1 MKRKIGI
8 GVILTV
14 FLMIVLFVFS
24 RNPVVSSDIEIP
36 VSYMEAVKEHAEGV
50 YSNRLPLVPVYI
62 SIDEYSAGALYYTI
76 YYFPFGT
83 VGMSYIEGDGY
94 NIEKPLTN
102 MLFTKITGGYYM
114 RKQKR
119 WNIIVLT
126 SLALI
131 VMTGCGAEKENSIS
145 SEISK
150 TIGVDVSVGEV
161 ISKSDS
167 HGGFHGD
174 GATVIEIQLN
184 DTSISDQI
192 KDNEDWNTLPLTENL
207 TALVYGVQTE
217 SSSVGP
223 MIHSGDGAPV
233 IPEVVNGY
241 YYFLDRHSQSTNPKD
256 DSEVLNRASY
266 NFTIAIFDTD
276 QQTLYYMELD
286 T

>member
-1 MKRKIGI
+1 
-8 GVILTV
+8 
-14 FLMIVLFVFS
+14 
-24 RNPVVSSDIEIP
+24 
-36 VSYMEAVKEHAEGV
+36 
-50 YSNRLPLVPVYI
+50 
-62 SIDEYSAGALYYTI
+62 
-76 YYFPFGT
+76 
-83 VGMSYIEGDGY
+83 
-94 NIEKPLTN
+94 
-102 MLFTKITGGYYM
+102 M

-174 GATVIEIQLN
+174 GVTVIEIQLN

-207 TALVYGVQTE
+207 TSLVYGVQTE

-256 DSEVLNRASY
+256 DSEVLDRASY